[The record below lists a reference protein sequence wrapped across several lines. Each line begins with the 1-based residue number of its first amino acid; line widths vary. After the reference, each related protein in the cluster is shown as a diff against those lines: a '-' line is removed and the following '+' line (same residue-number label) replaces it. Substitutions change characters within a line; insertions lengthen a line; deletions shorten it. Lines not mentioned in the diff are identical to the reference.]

1 MKLLLLTIKVRWFTE
16 QIQEKIIIVQEFSS
30 LLVYFFLKGSS
41 LAFPA
46 PVAKLLYSENLE
58 DQKYKEPK
66 ENNHL

>member
-1 MKLLLLTIKVRWFTE
+1 MKQGGGLRSNAYSALQLRK
-16 QIQEKIIIVQEFSS
+16 VQEFSS